1 MPLCYSIIASFWI
14 HQHLTFDTFGDD
26 VIVMK
31 IGELNLASTTG
42 ELELL
47 ITSVLSSD
55 ITLFEKISISTY
67 RLRITSVMEDCEVHE
82 SDSEDFGG
90 VDDDSKD
97 SSEYDSAVDSDCD
110 SGASSLPK
118 LNQRNRCKDRKNML
132 TVYNEIDESHPGE
145 AWVLGLMEGEYSELN
160 IEEKLDALVALID
173 LLSAGSSIRM
183 EVIYLIAH
191 CFMVFV
197 Y

>member
-1 MPLCYSIIASFWI
+1 M
-14 HQHLTFDTFGDD
+14 TFDTFGDD
-26 VIVMK
+26 VNIVMK
-31 IGELNLASTTG
+31 IRELNLASTTS

-67 RLRITSVMEDCEVHE
+67 RLRITSIMEDCEVDE

-97 SSEYDSAVDSDCD
+97 GSEYDSGADSDCD

-118 LNQRNRCKDRKNML
+118 LNRRNHCKDRKNML

-145 AWVLGLMEGEYSELN
+145 EAWLLGLMEGEYSELN
-160 IEEKLDALVALID
+160 IEEKLDALMALID

-183 EVIYLIAH
+183 EVIYLIAY